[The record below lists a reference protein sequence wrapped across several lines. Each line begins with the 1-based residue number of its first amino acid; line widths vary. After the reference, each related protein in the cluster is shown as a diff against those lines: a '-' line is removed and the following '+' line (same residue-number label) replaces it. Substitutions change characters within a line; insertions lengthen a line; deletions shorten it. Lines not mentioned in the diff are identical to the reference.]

1 LLEFYDFIKIEFN
14 EYKTTFTFINP
25 QVYSA
30 HTSNDLSYKIKW
42 TKHAKERAIERDIH
56 EKDVI
61 FVINNPV
68 ETVYDER
75 RENYKSFALVNHPL
89 TNKTTYLMVVHS
101 KFNTRVTIISVM
113 WQTTGGLQRNGFNKI
128 R

>member
-1 LLEFYDFIKIEFN
+1 M
-14 EYKTTFTFINP
+14 
-25 QVYSA
+25 
-30 HTSNDLSYKIKW
+30 SYRIKW

-61 FVINNPV
+61 FVINNPI

-75 RENYKSFALVNHPL
+75 RENYKSFALVNHSL
-89 TNKTTYLMVVHS
+89 TNKATYLMVVHS